1 MEQKAPIKC
10 PDCAQTFTV
19 QKSYYR
25 HARNVHKQ
33 SLTVSK
39 GPHSMILECIDSPD
53 KVRIEQL
60 EKQVEFL
67 LEEVRMLKLLV
78 LNKPINEVSTESTKK
93 VEIREDLNEVKL
105 IVSAPID
112 PIAEEKASN
121 VAREGTDSTEIII
134 VNEDEKKYI
143 KPMYKPSTTQEGR
156 MIVFISCSKLKKW
169 KPIAMF
175 DPDDDYKFNSMT
187 FKSWRD
193 EEIPLTINLD
203 CLKGEELVYSTET
216 EGWRIVPM
224 CEIDETYTEIKT

>member
-10 PDCAQTFTV
+10 PDCGQTFTQ
-19 QKSYYR
+19 QKSAYR

-33 SLTVSK
+33 SLVVSK
-39 GPHSMILECIDSPD
+39 GPGAMILDYKESPD
-53 KVRIEQL
+53 KERIEQL

-67 LEEVRMLKLLV
+67 SEQIRMLKLLV

-105 IVSAPID
+105 IVSAPTD
-112 PIAEEKASN
+112 PITEEKASN

-143 KPMYKPSTTQEGR
+143 KPMYQPSTKEIGR
-156 MIVFISCSKLKKW
+156 MLVFISCSKLKKW
-169 KPIAMF
+169 KHIATF

-203 CLKGEELVYSTET
+203 CLKGEELVYGSET

-224 CEIDETYTEIKT
+224 FEIDETYTEIKT